1 MSGSLTLG
9 QQRRRRKERRLIVSG
24 GHDGFEIM
32 QFRCNMYINDEID
45 SYIPR
50 IEDIDIEINL
60 KST

>member
-1 MSGSLTLG
+1 MAS
-9 QQRRRRKERRLIVSG
+9 KEEEEELRRLIASG

-32 QFRCNMYINDEID
+32 QFRCNMYIKNEID

-50 IEDIDIEINL
+50 IEDIDIENNL